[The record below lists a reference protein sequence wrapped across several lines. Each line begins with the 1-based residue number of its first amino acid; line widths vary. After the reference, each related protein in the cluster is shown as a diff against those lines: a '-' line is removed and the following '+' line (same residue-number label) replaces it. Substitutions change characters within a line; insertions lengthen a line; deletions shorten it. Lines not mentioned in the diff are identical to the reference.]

1 MKITESYQL
10 KNLTL
15 PNRLVM
21 PPMCMYQAKDGFADN
36 FHFTHYTTTAF
47 GKVGMIIIEATGVT
61 AGGRIS
67 DGDLGLWDDKF
78 IPALKEIVDEVHRNG
93 SKIGIQLIHAG
104 RKSEAG
110 SYRRLAPSAIAHS
123 ERYAVPEEM
132 TKEDIDE
139 VIKAFGQ
146 AARRADEAGFDIVE
160 IHGAHGYLIHEF
172 MSPLSN
178 LRKDTYGGSTEN
190 RGRFL
195 AEVIDEVKKYWPS
208 EKVLQ
213 VRVSA
218 SDWDENGLDVHE
230 VGNLLLPL
238 KNKIDLVHVSS
249 GGNVNRAIPLKPGY
263 QVEFAHEIKQ
273 RLDLPVIAV
282 GLITSLDQVEEIL
295 SSGKAD
301 LVALGRELLRN
312 PFWMFEAYAKDNQ
325 LDRLISSYARAY
337 RER

>member
-1 MKITESYQL
+1 MKITESFQL
-10 KNLTL
+10 KNCLL

-36 FHFTHYTTTAF
+36 FHFTHYTTPAF
-47 GKVGMIIIEATGVT
+47 GKVGLIIIEATGVT
-61 AGGRIS
+61 EGGRIS

-123 ERYAVPEEM
+123 ERYTVPEEM
-132 TKEDIDE
+132 TLQDIED
-139 VIKAFGQ
+139 VVNAFGQ
-146 AARRADEAGFDIVE
+146 AARRADAAGFDIVE

-178 LRKDTYGGSTEN
+178 VRMDAYGGSGEN

-230 VGNLLLPL
+230 VGNLLLQV
-238 KNKIDLVHVSS
+238 KDKIDLVHVSS
-249 GGNVNRAIPLKPGY
+249 GGNVNRPIPLKPGY
-263 QVEFAHEIKQ
+263 QVEFAHELKK
-273 RLDLPVIAV
+273 RLGLPVIAV

-295 SSGKAD
+295 TSGKAD
-301 LVALGRELLRN
+301 LVALGRELLRH
-312 PFWMFEAYAKDNQ
+312 PFWMFEAYAADH
-325 LDRLISSYARAY
+325 RLENLIPSYARAY

>member
-1 MKITESYQL
+1 MKITETYQL

-36 FHFTHYTTTAF
+36 FHFTHYTTPAF
-47 GKVGMIIIEATGVT
+47 GKVGMIILEATGVT
-61 AGGRIS
+61 EGGRIS

-78 IPALKEIVDEVHRNG
+78 IPSLKEIVDEVHRNG
-93 SKIGIQLIHAG
+93 SKIGVQLIHAG

-110 SYRRLAPSAIAHS
+110 NYRRLAPSAIAHS

-132 TKEDIDE
+132 TKQDIDE

-146 AARRADEAGFDIVE
+146 AARRADAAGFDIVE

-178 LRKDTYGGSTEN
+178 LRKDAYGGSTEN

-195 AEVIDEVKKYWPS
+195 AEVVDEVNKHWPS

-238 KNKIDLVHVSS
+238 KDKIDLVHVSS
-249 GGNVNRAIPLKPGY
+249 GGNVNRSISLKPGY
-263 QVEFAHEIKQ
+263 QVEFAHAIKQ
-273 RLDLPVIAV
+273 RLGLPVIAV

-295 SSGKAD
+295 AQDKAD